1 MIVEQRRTDESDPI
15 VTLPTN
21 RSTRD
26 ELEAAMLALE
36 SAGVALLV
44 GTALDYA
51 GVTRSKGVPVR
62 RLAAFHETGMG
73 ASPTW
78 VVFCSDNGIAFTPSI
93 GVVGDLRLRIDSSQV
108 RQIDEG
114 LAWGPTDYYNQDGTL
129 SESCARGRL
138 AAVVESA
145 AALGLAPLMGTELEF
160 TLTTR
165 DGQELPKTA
174 WSAYGMSAVIRN
186 REFLVDLTASLEK
199 AGVWPEQIHAEYGV
213 DQFEVSLAPA
223 SPVAMADAS
232 ILARIVIGIVAE
244 RHDMAVSFSPLPWI
258 TRSGNGAHLHLSL
271 SRDGAGL
278 FGGGD
283 GPHGMTA
290 EGGSAIAGILA
301 ALPELLGVYAGS
313 AISAQRLKPG
323 SWSGASACWGLENRE
338 AALRFLAGT
347 LGNPH
352 GANIEL
358 KIVDPSANI
367 YIAAAALLGSAL
379 HGVTHS
385 LPLPAEVS
393 TDPAS
398 VGASSVG
405 SAGVDSASG
414 SDPAVL
420 ALPADQ
426 KSILDALEQSA
437 LAVEILGAGIVEG
450 VVAVRRHEQQVFA
463 DASPEEIAAALRFAW
478 S

>member
-1 MIVEQRRTDESDPI
+1 MIVQHRRTDESEQP
-15 VTLPTN
+15 VNMSTP

-26 ELEAAMLALE
+26 ELEATMLQLE

-44 GTALDYA
+44 GTALDYS

-62 RLAAFHETGMG
+62 RLAAYHETGMG

-78 VVFCSDNGIAFTPSI
+78 VVFCADNGIAFTPSI
-93 GVVGDLRLRIDSSQV
+93 GVVGDLRLRIDRTQV
-108 RQIDEG
+108 RQIADG

-145 AALGLAPLMGTELEF
+145 AARGLTPLMGTELEF

-165 DGQELPKTA
+165 EGQELPKTA
-174 WSAYGMSAVIRN
+174 WTAYGMSAVIRH
-186 REFLVDLTASLEK
+186 RDFLVDLTATLEN
-199 AGVWPEQIHAEYGV
+199 AGVWPEQIHAEYGL

-232 ILARIVIGIVAE
+232 ILARILIGIVAE
-244 RHDMAVSFSPLPWI
+244 RHDMAVSFSPLPWVD
-258 TRSGNGAHLHLSL
+258 RSGNGAHLHLSL

-283 GPHGMTA
+283 GPHGLTSD
-290 EGGSAIAGILA
+290 GGSAIAGILR

-379 HGVTHS
+379 DGIAHS

-393 TDPAS
+393 
-398 VGASSVG
+398 
-405 SAGVDSASG
+405 
-414 SDPAVL
+414 SDPSSAAERAVL
-420 ALPADQ
+420 ALPTDQ
-426 KSILDALEQSA
+426 KTILDALEQSA

-463 DASPEEIAAALRFAW
+463 DATPEAIAAALRFAW